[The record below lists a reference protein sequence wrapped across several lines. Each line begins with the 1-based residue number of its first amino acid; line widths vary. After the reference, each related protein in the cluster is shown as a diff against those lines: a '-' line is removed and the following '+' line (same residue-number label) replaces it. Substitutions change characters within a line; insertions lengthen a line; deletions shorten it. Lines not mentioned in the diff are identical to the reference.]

1 MGPQVRCSEWLW
13 TVNRTLVELKM
24 FLCDTQTSLCKEK
37 PAVTSCCSTVSAAL
51 HALSGSLTDVVPH
64 CFSWH
69 LANRWPWLS
78 DAPLTSLAEH
88 VSLHWWAHIWW
99 RGGGRFHEWFREN
112 VSKCWKTGSVGI
124 YREISKHKTFFTAV
138 AGWTKGNLLLVSDK
152 YRDYTDDL
160 RNTTMYKWIKD
171 ILPVLLCGL
180 CVFDSRRWRFDT
192 ASFLLLRHWCHWST
206 SICNSRK
213 QRAKNDSCATR
224 GAEKRL
230 NETWKGCLDW
240 EDTSFNHISH
250 MRCSRVIK
258 KKKTCAVHSVPVWP
272 GWPWWQE
279 MDFIQN
285 GHERS
290 KEMRVNVELSSSCSQ
305 HTVCHFPRDTDERVS
320 CLQTVL
326 CFCW

>member
-112 VSKCWKTGSVGI
+112 VSKCWKTGSVEI

-171 ILPVLLCGL
+171 VLPVLLCGL
-180 CVFDSRRWRFDT
+180 CVCGTTADIEDLTQPVFCYWDT
-192 ASFLLLRHWCHWST
+192 DVIGLYQYVTAENNEPKMILVPHEGLKNAWMKPGKAAWTERTHPST
-206 SICNSRK
+206 ISAIWD
-213 QRAKNDSCATR
+213 A
-224 GAEKRL
+224 AEWL
-230 NETWKGCLDW
+230 
-240 EDTSFNHISH
+240 
-250 MRCSRVIK
+250 K
-258 KKKTCAVHSVPVWP
+258 KKKPVQFTQCRSDLVDH
-272 GWPWWQE
+272 GDRKE
-279 MDFIQN
+279 GRILFRMDMK
-285 GHERS
+285 GAKR
-290 KEMRVNVELSSSCSQ
+290 
-305 HTVCHFPRDTDERVS
+305 
-320 CLQTVL
+320 
-326 CFCW
+326 WG